1 MPIHGRYS
9 DMEPRYQASQNIG
22 NRLTWQTAN
31 RDQTGIAASLA
42 AGEDIPEVYA
52 LGEASLFDEF
62 FCFLEHFGID
72 KLFGKLDPL
81 DKKRKSKV
89 PFMGVIYIYLMRIIA
104 GLQFFWHIDPVILH
118 SQSLMR
124 LVGFNG
130 REVRDGTCN
139 RGIGQKS
146 SAAVPKPEESEQTF
160 AGETDEDSKQ
170 PTKIRGPV
178 CPDYIASRV
187 CAILGKA
194 LEKLFNKTI
203 TILATHKFFP
213 KKIHVILDA
222 SEIESTEKCTGCGKV
237 SKEKAPELR
246 LRQKRIRKVVET
258 VFGFKIWVVW
268 DPNSRLPLAIR
279 FATIE
284 VADIQLAQE
293 VIQQALDNLGDH
305 ATIVSIAIDRG
316 FMDGK
321 LLWWL
326 NGQGITFFIPAKSNM
341 DVYKDALSLIP
352 NGTVVNRIE
361 NRTKGA
367 GKNKVT
373 VTDSWELVAIEGL
386 TSAGFY
392 GPLGSGS
399 HQHSNAFRPNPINA
413 VVVVSDP
420 FCIKNP
426 NSDTMIILT
435 NGSVEKPFD
444 VYDGYDAR
452 SEIENGFFREAKQ
465 AWFIERPP
473 KNTKNGFQAHVFL
486 TILLMALT
494 TAFRAW
500 MEQQE
505 KMERKGHDTGARK
518 FREQV
523 REENGNKLIIFD
535 EDRYAIFDAYEVFIL
550 CDRNVRM
557 PRGIPEKITKDD
569 ILRKYGAI
577 LE

>member
-1 MPIHGRYS
+1 
-9 DMEPRYQASQNIG
+9 MESRYQASKNIAD
-22 NRLTWQTAN
+22 RLAWHTAN
-31 RDQTGIAASLA
+31 RDQAGIAADLA
-42 AGEDIPEVYA
+42 AGEDIPEVYG
-52 LGEASLFDEF
+52 LGEAGLFDEF
-62 FCFLEHFGID
+62 FCFLATFGFD
-72 KLFGKLDPL
+72 KLFEKLDPK
-81 DKKRKSKV
+81 DKKRQSKV
-89 PFMGVIYIYLMRIIA
+89 PFIGVIYIYLMRIIA

-130 REVRDGTCN
+130 RDVRDGTCG
-139 RGIGQKS
+139 RGVRKKS
-146 SAAVPKPEESEQTF
+146 DDPVANTEEPEHSFVNEADKS
-160 AGETDEDSKQ
+160 SKQ

-178 CPDYIASRV
+178 CPDFIAACV

-194 LEKLFNKTI
+194 LEKLFNQTI
-203 TILATHKFFP
+203 TILAAQRFFP
-213 KKIHVILDA
+213 KNIHALLDA
-222 SEIESTEKCTGCGKV
+222 SEIESTEKCLGCGKL

-246 LRQKRIRKVVET
+246 LRKGRIKKVVET

-268 DPNSRLPLAIR
+268 DPNSRLPLALR

-284 VADIQLAQE
+284 VPDIRLAQE
-293 VIQQALDNLGDH
+293 VIQQATLNLGDH
-305 ATIVSIAIDRG
+305 ASLVSIAIDRG

-326 NGQGITFFIPAKSNM
+326 TSLGITFFIPAKANM

-352 NGTVVNRIE
+352 AGVPVSREKI
-361 NRTKGA
+361 RTSGA
-367 GKNKVT
+367 GKNKIAVI
-373 VTDSWELVAIEGL
+373 DSWELVAIEGL

-399 HQHSNAFRPNPINA
+399 HQNTNDFRPNPINA
-413 VVVVSDP
+413 VVVLSDP
-420 FCIKNP
+420 FKKNNP
-426 NSDTMIILT
+426 NIDTMVILT
-435 NGSVEKPFD
+435 NGSLEKPFD

-452 SEIENGFFREAKQ
+452 SEIENGLFREAKQ

-473 KNTKNGFQAHVFL
+473 QNTKNGFQAHVYL
-486 TILLMALT
+486 TLLLMALT
-494 TAFRAW
+494 TSFRGW

-505 KMERKGHDTGARK
+505 KLERKGHDTGMRK

-535 EDRYAIFDAYEVFIL
+535 QDRYAIFDAYEVFIL
-550 CDRNVRM
+550 CGRNVRM
-557 PRGIPEKITKDD
+557 PKGIPEKITRDD

>member
-1 MPIHGRYS
+1 
-9 DMEPRYQASQNIG
+9 MEPRYHASQNITD
-22 NRLTWQTAN
+22 RLAWHTAN
-31 RDQTGIAASLA
+31 RDQAGIAANLA
-42 AGEDIPEVYA
+42 DGQDIPEVYG
-52 LGEASLFDEF
+52 LGEAGLFDEF
-62 FCFLEHFGID
+62 FCFLQHFGFD
-72 KLFGKLDPL
+72 QLFGKLDPKN
-81 DKKRKSKV
+81 KKRKSKV

-139 RGIGQKS
+139 RGVNQKL
-146 SAAVPKPEESEQTF
+146 ADPAPNPEELEQTF
-160 AGETDEDSKQ
+160 VNEADKNIGQ

-178 CPDYIASRV
+178 CPDFIAECI

-194 LEKLFNKTI
+194 LEKLFNQTI
-203 TILATHKFFP
+203 TILAANKFFP
-213 KKIHVILDA
+213 KKIHALLDA
-222 SEIESTEKCTGCGKV
+222 SEIESTEKCLGCGKV
-237 SKEKAPELR
+237 SKEKPPELR
-246 LRQKRIRKVVET
+246 LRKGRIRKVVET

-279 FATIE
+279 FSTIE
-284 VADIQLAQE
+284 VADTQLTQE
-293 VIQQALDNLGDH
+293 VIQQAIDNLGDH
-305 ATIVSIAIDRG
+305 AKLVSIAIDRG
-316 FMDGK
+316 FIDGK

-326 NGQGITFFIPAKSNM
+326 NTLNITFFIPAKSNM
-341 DVYKDALSLIP
+341 DVYKDALSLTSESVKVSREKI
-352 NGTVVNRIE
+352 
-361 NRTKGA
+361 RTAGA
-367 GKNKVT
+367 GKNKTT
-373 VTDSWELVAIEGL
+373 VIDSWELVALEGL

-399 HQHSNAFRPNPINA
+399 HQNTNDFRPNPISA
-413 VVVVSDP
+413 VAVLSDP
-420 FCIKNP
+420 FKKNNP
-426 NSDTMIILT
+426 NVKTMVILT

-452 SEIENGFFREAKQ
+452 SEIENGLFREAKQ

-473 KNTKNGFQAHVFL
+473 QNSKNGFQAHVYL

-494 TAFRAW
+494 TAFRVW

-505 KMERKGHDTGARK
+505 KMERKGYDTGIRK

-535 EDRYAIFDAYEVFIL
+535 QNRYAIFDAYEVFIL
-550 CDRNVRM
+550 CGRNVRM
-557 PRGIPEKITKDD
+557 PKGIPEKITKDD